1 MPTPSKPAEPP
12 VASSGSGAVQPISR
26 STWTSAGPDLS
37 DINPMNGVN
46 RITVHHEGM
55 PDPVYFTDYNTCR
68 ARMELIRSSHRRRG
82 WSDIGYHYV
91 VDRAGRLWEARSI
104 AYQGA
109 HVRDN
114 NEHNV
119 GVMCMGNFDIQQ
131 PSEAQLRTLAR
142 TVQQIR
148 QYYRVSESRIYTH
161 QEINPTACP
170 GRNMQP
176 RVVAMRSR
184 HMFA

>member
-1 MPTPSKPAEPP
+1 
-12 VASSGSGAVQPISR
+12 
-26 STWTSAGPDLS
+26 
-37 DINPMNGVN
+37 
-46 RITVHHEGM
+46 
-55 PDPVYFTDYNTCR
+55 
-68 ARMELIRSSHRRRG
+68 MELIRTSHRRKG

-91 VDRAGRLWEARSI
+91 IDRAGRLWEARPI
-104 AYQGA
+104 NYQGA

-114 NEHNV
+114 NEHNI
-119 GVMCMGNFDIQQ
+119 GVMCMGNFDLQQ
-131 PSEAQLRTLAR
+131 PSEAQLTTLAR

-176 RVVAMRSR
+176 RVVTMRSR
-184 HMFA
+184 RMFA